1 MKIRVFAAAFFLMTV
16 LSGCDGRLEV
26 RDRAFVQSAGIE
38 YENGEYIVCLRLF
51 DSDESYTGRGKSF
64 EDAVNNAESLQ
75 GKDFFTGHTEIVSV
89 RENERMTVL
98 ESLINEDVSSGC
110 LVVTD
115 DNPLQFV
122 SINDPETVKGVIST
136 AERNGIAEKINIC
149 DVINGR

>member
-1 MKIRVFAAAFFLMTV
+1 MKIKLSAAAFSLMML

-38 YENGEYIVCLRLF
+38 YENGEYKVCLRLF
-51 DSDESYTGRGKSF
+51 DSRESYRGTGKSF
-64 EDAVNNAESLQ
+64 DDAVNNAESLQ
-75 GKDFFTGHTEIVSV
+75 GKDFFTGHTEIVAV
-89 RENERMTVL
+89 REGDKMTVL

-115 DNPLQFV
+115 DDPLRFV
-122 SINDPETVKGVIST
+122 SRNDPETVKGIIST
-136 AERNGIAEKINIC
+136 AERNGTAEKISIC